1 MVNPTSIGNSSN
13 DQINGVVG
21 LSTSGRPPDSTEV
34 VGKPPSTVT
43 PDPPPAQGLQPAIER
58 GQREKLVTFL
68 DSDSV
73 LAMVDVDFEDVSGHE
88 GSQRHEGLT
97 PSFKDKLIGMN
108 NSAKGGSAIKELDV
122 EVKEED
128 ESCGDPVVAVNTD
141 ASSAAQRNPQEL
153 YGPWMQVVNRKRRN
167 VSIANNSRFLSRG
180 SKPTNIEGSRFEI
193 LSQKPENV
201 FKRADGSLNA
211 GVLDREVEGAIMS
224 SREGRA
230 MDGKDVNVGKRI
242 EILQRENV
250 APKDNRFNVAGSSK
264 GRMVDS
270 VKPAVGGSDS
280 VGAINVELPTV
291 AARGKVVSVDSML
304 PAARHSVI
312 RVEND
317 DGDRAIKSTK
327 GRILPASIRGSQ
339 ARSGTKV

>member
-108 NSAKGGSAIKELDV
+108 NSAKGG
-122 EVKEED
+122 
-128 ESCGDPVVAVNTD
+128 
-141 ASSAAQRNPQEL
+141 
-153 YGPWMQVVNRKRRN
+153 KRRN